1 MVFLTASGSAE
12 KLLLLV
18 REAKEDWA
26 FMDSY
31 LEATD
36 VWDAIVA
43 LESATRDWLKTYA
56 EESK

>member
-1 MVFLTASGSAE
+1 MTSPTARGSAE
-12 KLLLLV
+12 KLLLLT
-18 REAKEDWA
+18 REAKGECA
-26 FMDSY
+26 VMDSD
-31 LEATD
+31 LDATD